1 MAQNIKK
8 LVQQLSLEEKTRLCG
23 GEDWWHTRAV
33 EGSGIPAVMFSDG
46 PHGLRKQPQHSD
58 HLGINESIK
67 AVCFPTAC
75 AFTSSF
81 DRSLIRALGEA
92 LGEECQAED
101 IAVLLGPAVNI
112 KRSPLCGRNFEYMSE
127 DPYLVGE
134 IAAAYI
140 NGVQSKHVGT
150 SLKHYAANNQ
160 EFRRTTVSA
169 EIDERTLR
177 EIYLAGFEAAVKKS
191 QPWTLMC
198 SYNRLNGLHASENPK
213 LLTEI
218 LRNEW
223 GFEGFVMSDWFAVN
237 NRAAALKAGL
247 DLEMPYSLGHNDR
260 ALFEAVQSGVVPE
273 VLLNIACERI
283 LTKVFEYADNR
294 IKAEFDRDKHHA
306 LAAQIEKESAVL
318 LKNEVVGGGPLL
330 PLKKD
335 AKIAF
340 IGEYAENPRF
350 QGGGSSHI
358 NPHKVSSAL
367 EAAKAAGISGISY
380 AKGFPGDSDTAVEED
395 IAAAVAAAKAA
406 DAAVI
411 FAGLPD
417 VFESEGYDRSH
428 IRMPDCQNVLIAA
441 VAEVQPNTVVVL
453 HNGSPVEMPW
463 LDKVPG
469 VLEMYLGGQAV
480 GEAAVSIL
488 FGDTNP
494 SGKLAESFPVSLE
507 DNPSHLNFPGDGTTA
522 LYREG
527 VFVGY
532 RYYDYKKTKVLFP
545 FGHGLSYTAFTYTNL
560 RLSKTSITDTERL
573 TVTVDVTN
581 TGKIAGKEIVQLYVA
596 DKTGTTGRPIREL
609 KGFEKID
616 LAPGE
621 TKTASFTLDKRSF
634 AYYHTGLPGWYCA
647 PGDYE
652 ISVAASSRDI
662 RLSARVTL
670 STGVLL
676 PFHVDLN
683 TTITA
688 LLADPRTRDLAQ
700 KEIIEK
706 LGGNAKEESGTPAA
720 SREEIETRQRHF
732 REFMESPLRYI
743 YMCTPIPYEEIV
755 KLIGRFN
762 GLTN

>member
-1 MAQNIKK
+1 MARNIKE
-8 LVQQLSLEEKTRLCG
+8 LIQQLSQEEKTRLCG

-33 EGSGIPAVMFSDG
+33 ERLGIPSVMFSDG
-46 PHGLRKQPQHSD
+46 PHGLRKQPKRSD
-58 HLGINESIK
+58 HLGVNESIK

-81 DRSLIRALGEA
+81 DRSLIRTLGEA

-101 IAVLLGPAVNI
+101 ISIILGPAVNI

-127 DPYLVGE
+127 DPYLTGE
-134 IAAAYI
+134 AAAAYI
-140 NGVQSKHVGT
+140 DGVQSRHVGT
-150 SLKHYAANNQ
+150 SLKHYAVNNQ
-160 EFRRTTVSA
+160 EFFRTTVSA

-191 QPWTLMC
+191 RPWTLMC
-198 SYNRLNGLHASENPK
+198 SYNRLNGLHASENPT
-213 LLTEI
+213 LLTGI

-223 GFEGFVMSDWFAVN
+223 GFEGFVMSDWFAVSG
-237 NRAAALKAGL
+237 RAAGLKAGL
-247 DLEMPYSLGHNDR
+247 DLEMPYSQGHNDK
-260 ALFEAVQSGVVPE
+260 ALLEAVQSGVLSE
-273 VLLNIACERI
+273 ALLNTACERI
-283 LTKVFEYADNR
+283 LTKIFEYADNR
-294 IKAEFDRDKHHA
+294 IKAEFDRDTHHA
-306 LAAQIEKESAVL
+306 LAARIEKESAVL
-318 LKNEVVGGGPLL
+318 LKNELPGGGPLL
-330 PLKKD
+330 PLTKG

-340 IGEYAENPRF
+340 IGEYAEKPRY

-358 NPHKVSSAL
+358 NPHKVTSAL
-367 EAAKAAGISGISY
+367 EAAEAAGIPNISY
-380 AKGFPGDSDTAVEED
+380 TKGFPGDGDTALEAE
-395 IAAAVAAAKAA
+395 IAAAVRAARTA

-417 VFESEGYDRSH
+417 IFESESYDRDH
-428 IRMPDCQNVLIAA
+428 MRMPECQNALIAA
-441 VAEVQPNTVVVL
+441 VAEAQPNTVVVL

-463 LDKVPG
+463 LDKVPA

-494 SGKLAESFPVSLE
+494 SGKLAESFPAALE
-507 DNPSHLNFPGDGTTA
+507 DNPSYLSFPGDGKTA

-532 RYYDYKKTKVLFP
+532 RYYDYKKARVLFP
-545 FGHGLSYTAFTYTNL
+545 FGHGLSYTSFAYSNL
-560 RLSKTSITDTERL
+560 RISKDSIKDTETL

-581 TGKIAGKEIVQLYVA
+581 TGKTSGKEVVQLYVA
-596 DKTGTTGRPIREL
+596 DKTGTAGRPIREL
-609 KGFEKID
+609 KGFEKLA

-634 AYYHTGLPGWYCA
+634 AYYHTGLPGWYCP
-647 PGDYE
+647 PGEYE
-652 ISVAASSRDI
+652 ISAAASSRDI

-670 STGVLL
+670 STGVRL
-676 PFHVDLN
+676 PFHVDCN

-688 LLADPRTRDLAQ
+688 LLSDPRTRDLAQ
-700 KEIIEK
+700 KEIVER
-706 LGGNAKEESGTPAA
+706 LEEDAKKGSGMSTSSA
-720 SREEIETRQRHF
+720 EIDTKRRH
-732 REFMESPLRYI
+732 REFMEWPLRYI
-743 YMCTPIPYEEIV
+743 YMRTKVSYEEIAA
-755 KLIGRFN
+755 LIGRFN

>member
-1 MAQNIKK
+1 MTRDIKK

-33 EGSGIPAVMFSDG
+33 ERPEIPSVMFSDG
-46 PHGLRKQPQHSD
+46 PHGLRKQLQRPGHS
-58 HLGINESIK
+58 GGSETIK
-67 AVCFPTAC
+67 AVCFPSAC

-81 DRSLIRALGEA
+81 DRALIRTMGEA

-101 IAVLLGPAVNI
+101 ISVILGPAVNI

-127 DPYLVGE
+127 DPYVVGE
-134 IAAAYI
+134 VAAAYI

-160 EFRRTTVSA
+160 EFFRTTVSA

-177 EIYLAGFEAAVKKS
+177 EIYLAGFEAAVKKA

-198 SYNRLNGLHASENPK
+198 SYNRLNGIHASENPK

-218 LRNEW
+218 LRDEW
-223 GFEGFVMSDWFAVN
+223 GFEGFVMSDWFAVSS
-237 NRAAALKAGL
+237 RAAGLRAGL
-247 DLEMPYSLGHNDR
+247 DLEMPYSLGHNDK
-260 ALFEAVQSGVVPE
+260 ALLEAVQSGVLPE
-273 VLLNIACERI
+273 VLLNTACERI

-294 IKAEFDRDKHHA
+294 VKAEFDRDKHHA
-306 LAAQIEKESAVL
+306 LAARIEKESAVL
-318 LKNEVVGGGPLL
+318 LKNEVLNGSPLL
-330 PLKKD
+330 PLKKG

-340 IGEYAENPRF
+340 IGEYAGKPRY

-358 NPHKVSSAL
+358 NPHKVTSAL
-367 EAAKAAGISGISY
+367 EAAEAAGISNISY
-380 AKGFPGDSDTAVEED
+380 AKGFPGDADTAVDAD
-395 IAAAVAAAKAA
+395 IAAAVSAAQAA
-406 DAAVI
+406 EAAVI

-417 VFESEGYDRSH
+417 VFESESYDRDH
-428 IRMPDCQNVLIAA
+428 MRMPDCQNALIAA
-441 VAEVQPNTVVVL
+441 VAEAQPNTVVVL

-463 LDKVPG
+463 LDKVPA

-494 SGKLAESFPVSLE
+494 SGKLAESFPVKLE
-507 DNPSHLNFPGDGTTA
+507 DNPSYLNFPGDGKTVS
-522 LYREG
+522 YREG

-532 RYYDYKKTKVLFP
+532 RYYDYKKASVLFP
-545 FGHGLSYTAFTYTNL
+545 FGHGLSYTAFAYSNL
-560 RLSKTSITDTERL
+560 RLSKNSIEDTETL

-581 TGKIAGKEIVQLYVA
+581 TGKTAGKEIVQLYVA
-596 DKTGTTGRPIREL
+596 DKTGTAGRPIREL
-609 KGFEKID
+609 KGFEKLT

-647 PGDYE
+647 PGEYE
-652 ISVAASSRDI
+652 ISAAASSGDI
-662 RLSARVTL
+662 RLSARLTV
-670 STGVLL
+670 STGVRL
-676 PFHVDLN
+676 PFHVDIN

-688 LLADPRTRDLAQ
+688 LLSDPRTRDLAQ
-700 KEIIEK
+700 KEIVEK
-706 LGGNAKEESGTPAA
+706 LEEDAKKESGMSTSSA
-720 SREEIETRQRHF
+720 EIDTRRRH
-732 REFMESPLRYI
+732 REFMEWPLRYV
-743 YMCTPIPYEEIV
+743 YMRTKISYEEIV
-755 KLIGRFN
+755 GLIGRFN